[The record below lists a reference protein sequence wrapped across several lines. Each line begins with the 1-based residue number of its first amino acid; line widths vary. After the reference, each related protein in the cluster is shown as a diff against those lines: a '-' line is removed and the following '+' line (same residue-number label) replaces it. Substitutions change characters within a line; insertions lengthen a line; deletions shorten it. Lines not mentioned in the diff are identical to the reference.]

1 MISSISMLYITMS
14 HLVNSYNMRGGRDVF
29 PLISNYTNIEDMDA
43 LQEDIVQIQTVAEEV
58 GLDQTG
64 AIKEYISNK

>member
-1 MISSISMLYITMS
+1 
-14 HLVNSYNMRGGRDVF
+14 MRGGKDVS
-29 PLISNYTNIEDMDA
+29 PSISNYTNIEDMDA